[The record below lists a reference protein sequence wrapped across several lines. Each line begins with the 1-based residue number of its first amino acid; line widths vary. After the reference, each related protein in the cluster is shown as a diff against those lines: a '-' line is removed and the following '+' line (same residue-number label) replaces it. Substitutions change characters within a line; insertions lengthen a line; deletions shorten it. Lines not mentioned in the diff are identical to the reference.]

1 MKYADSQNL
10 LTDAPN
16 AYLGKHNT
24 QPKLVDFPEKKG
36 NIYLCALAV
45 YLVWLNTLNFSTCKF
60 SAERYVISS
69 SLIRWRGVKVSPS

>member
-24 QPKLVDFPEKKG
+24 QPKLVDFPEKK
-36 NIYLCALAV
+36 ITSIFV
-45 YLVWLNTLNFSTCKF
+45 
-60 SAERYVISS
+60 
-69 SLIRWRGVKVSPS
+69 P